1 MIDVFGNKVEA
12 HMSEELNLI
21 CSVEA
26 ATLEIKFSCVRTTPC
41 TYKLSIIIIKPI
53 KYLKKKL

>member
-41 TYKLSIIIIKPI
+41 TYKISIIIIKPI
-53 KYLKKKL
+53 KYLK